1 MMKSLTDVI
10 NHHIQAVAAR
20 LKGSQFLPVGA
31 GDHSRAT
38 RWGRAVLLTGLI
50 VETLEPVLTFCVA
63 LALCASPAWAQG
75 TIFGQDQSMVPNAVR
90 QVVIFAAGI
99 AFLIGA
105 LMVIWGAFQYSQRQE
120 CMNCF
125 VGGGLMM
132 TIGGVIAL
140 VSYLA
145 SGRAVGVDRT
155 LN

>member
-1 MMKSLTDVI
+1 MTKLLSAWLKDRR
-10 NHHIQAVAAR
+10 AAFAR
-20 LKGSQFLPVGA
+20 LCPPPDAEPAQTPLTRAGYTLLLAGFLL
-31 GDHSRAT
+31 D
-38 RWGRAVLLTGLI
+38 
-50 VETLEPVLTFCVA
+50 TLEPVLSVA
-63 LALCASPAWAQG
+63 VAVALCAAPVWAQG

-105 LMVIWGAFQYSQRQE
+105 LMIIWGAFQYSRRQE

-140 VSYLA
+140 VSYLS
-145 SGRAVGVDRT
+145 SGRAVSVDRT